1 MVISKMPTKF
11 ISKSKNLRE
20 RDKKISLDPK
30 HHFAVSFYKN
40 SDLNIPEDVD
50 LVERNLGTGMESDLQ
65 RHRQMG
71 SVNQILK
78 KPPNILKNKGRNF
91 KVRGLFKVPIS
102 EAMNR
107 IVDSLKSTL
116 AVEDLMESMEIDGK
130 FSNLDSSILD
140 SLVMEVSNWEIQKAL
155 FNMGPLKALRLD
167 GLYVLFSKSMAC
179 G

>member
-1 MVISKMPTKF
+1 MPTKF

-116 AVEDLMESMEIDGK
+116 AVEDLMESMEIDGIK
-130 FSNLDSSILD
+130 ATSNNL
-140 SLVMEVSNWEIQKAL
+140 
-155 FNMGPLKALRLD
+155 
-167 GLYVLFSKSMAC
+167 
-179 G
+179 